1 MYRPTCSYIQQAK
14 FNKKCSSARVKIEHA
29 YRILKNRWQSLRSLR
44 VKIRNVR
51 DEGVATC
58 WIRACVVLHNLL
70 IDTGD
75 WYNQLDGDADEPDDY
90 IDIERMQ
97 ERMERVLERHR
108 EEEEDEAR
116 DARDASN
123 LTRKRVMERMQ
134 EIERRDLL

>member
-1 MYRPTCSYIQQAK
+1 M
-14 FNKKCSSARVKIEHA
+14 
-29 YRILKNRWQSLRSLR
+29 
-44 VKIRNVR
+44 
-51 DEGVATC
+51 
-58 WIRACVVLHNLL
+58 VLHNLL

-97 ERMERVLERHR
+97 ERMERVLEWHR

-123 LTRKRVMERMQ
+123 LT
-134 EIERRDLL
+134 